1 MPFGRKLVALLFV
14 FGFLPGMVYA
24 QFYYGLQQNFGKNRV
39 QFNDFDWTYYRYE
52 QYDVYFYKGGRQ
64 FAEKTS
70 VMAKRN
76 LAQMQRFLDQN
87 LDQRIYI
94 MVFNSLSDLKQ
105 SNLNASDDE
114 SYNTGGVTRNAGNR
128 MFVYYDGDYARLE
141 QQIREGL
148 AHLILSNML
157 YGGFTTALKNS
168 ALLTLPEWYTEG
180 LISYMSRPWN
190 PTIDQH
196 VMDGFTTN
204 TYKKLI
210 GLQGAEATY
219 AGHAIWNYI
228 AETYGE
234 GVIKNLL
241 FMTIL
246 NRSVDQAL
254 QQVLGVSLKEF
265 QASCRAFYLKRYQ
278 NTVAKESLAG
288 AEIIRA
294 KKDERIFEVKLS
306 ENGRYLAYATNQDGM
321 FKVYSYDMVKK
332 DKTRVFKRGFRIAQ
346 NNDYSY
352 PLLAWS
358 PNNRILAAVTEEK
371 GFIWLYFYDEQKKKV
386 ERKELFGF
394 QKILSFTY
402 SDDGRELLMSAVKNG
417 RTDIFVYTILS
428 TSIEQITNDD
438 YTDLYPD
445 FLNGGKQI
453 VFSSNRQYDTLSDN
467 QKVWRFNPNMD
478 LFVYNRTKK
487 DNNLLWRLSNTPAE
501 SEIRAQHYQP
511 GFISFLSNPNG
522 QQERSIIAIDS
533 SIAYVDTITHYAY
546 SFTRS
551 AASELSRN
559 ITEEYFSP
567 EGERGVGL
575 YFMNKRFRIYDI
587 PFEDAAAISLTEEDD
602 RNEQKVVDNSRKNAL
617 IEVVDE
623 IDPRAA
629 DLNLYE
635 IDINN
640 YEFDPSLVSKNSPTL
655 EPVKPGGPVVVEPTQ
670 QKVEEE
676 YVFPP
681 ARNYFLTFFRD
692 NFTFKIDFVFDN
704 PQYQTFTGVPNGELL
719 NAGFNAQFKVGTTDL
734 LNDYR
739 LVGGL
744 RTDFQPVPGVGLSPN
759 SEIMLG
765 LVNQKKR
772 LNKQLTLYR
781 RSQLTTLQ
789 DFFWLRLITYE
800 GHLKAIWPFNP
811 VQSVQGSVGWRHTR
825 AIVLSDGPV
834 SLPIPDQYV
843 DYGIVKAAFIHD
855 NTRMLGLNLFRG
867 TRYKIF
873 AEYYQNATQ
882 ARTYMGT
889 AGIDFRNYIP
899 LHRTFIFA
907 TRFAAGTSFG
917 SEKLIHYLGGVDN
930 AINPDINTATP
941 ISTTENYQ
949 FQTVV
954 TNMRGFWQNAR
965 NGNSFAVLN
974 GELRLPI
981 FKYLINQP
989 VRSEFLNNFQVV
1001 GFGDLG
1007 TAWNGPSPWSDENAF
1022 NNRVITSGNLTI
1034 TINRQTNPIIGGYG
1048 IGLRSRVLG
1057 YFVRADWA
1065 WGVENG
1071 FVLPSVF
1078 YFSLSTDF

>member
-1 MPFGRKLVALLFV
+1 MPFGRKILVLLFV
-14 FGFLPGMVYA
+14 FGFLPGMVSA
-24 QFYYGLQQNFGKNRV
+24 QFYYGLYQTFGKNRV
-39 QFNDFDWTYYRYE
+39 QYIDFDWTYFRYE
-52 QYDVYFYKGGRQ
+52 QFDIYFYKGGRP
-64 FAEKTS
+64 FAEKAS
-70 VMAKRN
+70 VMTKRN

-87 LDQRIYI
+87 LDQRIHI
-94 MVFNSLSDLKQ
+94 MVFNSLTDLKQ
-105 SNLNASDDE
+105 SNLNATDEE
-114 SYNTGGVTRNAGNR
+114 SYNTGGVTRTAGTR
-128 MFVYYDGDYARLE
+128 MFVYFDGDYVHLE

-157 YGGFTTALKNS
+157 YGGFTSALKNS
-168 ALLTLPEWYTEG
+168 ALLNLPEWYTEG
-180 LISYMSRPWN
+180 LISYLSRPWD

-196 VMDGFTTN
+196 VMDGITSGS
-204 TYKKLI
+204 YKRLN
-210 GLQGAEATY
+210 GLLGEDAVY
-219 AGHAIWNYI
+219 CGHSIWNYI

-241 FMTIL
+241 FMTIIH
-246 NRSVDQAL
+246 RSVDKSL
-254 QQVLGVSLKEF
+254 QQVLGVTIKDF
-265 QASCRAFYLKRYQ
+265 QTGWRTFYAGRYQ
-278 NTVAKESLAG
+278 NTLASENLQGKEILKS
-288 AEIIRA
+288 R
-294 KKDERIFEVKLS
+294 KDEHIFEVKVS
-306 ENGRYLAYATNQDGM
+306 ENGRFLAYSTNEQGL
-321 FKVYSYDMVKK
+321 FKVYTYDLVKK
-332 DKTRVFKRGFRIAQ
+332 KKSKVFKHGFRIAQ

-358 PNNRILAAVTEEK
+358 PNNRILAAITEEK

-402 SDDGRELLMSAVKNG
+402 SSDGRELLMSAVKNG

-428 TSIEQITNDD
+428 TSIDQITNDD
-438 YTDLYPD
+438 YTDLYPE
-445 FLNGGKQI
+445 FLNNDKQI
-453 VFSSNRQYDTLSDN
+453 VFSSNRVYDTLSDN

-487 DNNLLWRLSNTPAE
+487 DNKLLWRLSNTPAE
-501 SEIRAQHYQP
+501 SEIRAQRYQP
-511 GFISFLSNPNG
+511 GYISFLSNPNA
-522 QQERSIIAIDS
+522 QQERFIIGIDS
-533 SIAYVDTITHYAY
+533 SIAYVDTITHYNY

-551 AASELSRN
+551 AASELTRN

-567 EGERGVGL
+567 EGERGIGL
-575 YFMNKRFRIYDI
+575 YYLNKRFRIYDI
-587 PFEDAAAISLTEEDD
+587 PYADATSISLTEADD
-602 RNEQKVVDNSRKNAL
+602 RKQKEVVDQTRKKAL
-617 IEVVDE
+617 TEVTDE
-623 IDPRAA
+623 IDPRAK
-629 DLNLYE
+629 DINRYE

-640 YEFDPSLVSKNSPTL
+640 YQFDPSLVKEEGPTL
-655 EPVKPGGPVVVEPTQ
+655 KPVKPSAPVADKKPRQDEDN
-670 QKVEEE
+670 

-704 PQYQTFTGVPNGELL
+704 PQYQTFTGSPNNNLL
-719 NAGFNAQFKVGTTDL
+719 NAGFNAQFKVGAIDL

-739 LVGGL
+739 LVGGV
-744 RTDFQPVPGVGLSPN
+744 RTDFQPVPGLGLSPN
-759 SEIMLG
+759 SEIMIG

-789 DFFWLRLITYE
+789 NFYWLRLITYE
-800 GHLKAIWPFNP
+800 AHFKAIYPLNE
-811 VQSVQGSVGWRHTR
+811 VQSIHGSVGWRHVRET
-825 AIVLSDGPV
+825 ILSDGPI
-834 SLPIPDQYV
+834 SLPINDRYLN
-843 DYGIVKAAFIHD
+843 YGVLKAAFVHD
-855 NTRMLGLNLFRG
+855 NTRMLGLNLYKG

-873 AEYYQNATQ
+873 SEYYQNASG
-882 ARTYMGT
+882 AKTYMGT
-889 AGIDFRNYIP
+889 AGVDFRNYVP
-899 LHRTFIFA
+899 MHRTFILA

-917 SEKLIHYLGGVDN
+917 SEKLVHYLGGVDN
-930 AINPDINTATP
+930 TINTRINSETP
-941 ISTTENYQ
+941 ISTNENYQ

-974 GELRLPI
+974 GELRFPI
-981 FKYLINQP
+981 FKYLVNQP
-989 VRSEFLNNFQVV
+989 IRSDFINNFQII

-1007 TAWNGPSPWSDENAF
+1007 TAWNGPNPWSDENAF

-1048 IGLRSRVLG
+1048 FGLRTTVLG

-1071 FVLPSVF
+1071 IVLPSVF